1 MIAGSPFGLAVLAL
15 KEVMIGVTWV
25 DRNWYTDFL
34 ERQLTRNVSGGK
46 VEAIKVE
53 GGGGSGGRGGSTK

>member
-1 MIAGSPFGLAVLAL
+1 MIAGSPFGLAVLTL

-25 DRNWYTDFL
+25 DRSWYADFL

-53 GGGGSGGRGGSTK
+53 GGGGSGGRSGSAK